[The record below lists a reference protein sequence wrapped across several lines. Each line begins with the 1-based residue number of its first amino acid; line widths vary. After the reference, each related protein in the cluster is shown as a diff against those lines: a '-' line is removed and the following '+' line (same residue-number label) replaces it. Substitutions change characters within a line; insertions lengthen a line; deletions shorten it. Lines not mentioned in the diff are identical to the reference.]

1 MTPKPQVQVRKLQ
14 WSKIP
19 EQKIATSSNNIWKR
33 ISEQCKNVKV
43 NFDEL
48 ENSFKVK
55 PKSVPK
61 DEESTDGTP
70 NGGSDRKKKGDEVS
84 DSFADV
90 VATFVLL
97 SQ

>member
-84 DSFADV
+84 ASFA
-90 VATFVLL
+90 TFLLL